1 MKIYKGQQTG
11 GHEGISGGSGS
22 SSELSLD
29 VNFFKKK
36 KKTYL
41 DTIQGH
47 MCMRRVRG
55 EKLFL

>member
-1 MKIYKGQQTG
+1 MREYLAVQGVA
-11 GHEGISGGSGS
+11 
-22 SSELSLD
+22 
-29 VNFFKKK
+29 VNSPSMLIFFKK